1 MNKVILIICVT
12 VALFGCVYRSSTNG
26 TYDGVSATYPTEAQ
40 KMAEKAANEMSR
52 RYPPGHTTLSL
63 SAAPGSFGMAFEDAL
78 RRQGFAVRS
87 SGFADVGVTYTLDLI
102 QQEPSCYLR
111 IDTSDGRM
119 FGFAYELSPE
129 PGVPVTNPPGY
140 PLVAE
145 KQLESRP
152 LPVPPVPEAPQA
164 AAEPLPPFTV
174 RASATAERIAE
185 RNHVSLADFCRW
197 NYVEPDTVLKKGRR
211 VYLNKPKK
219 TAVTAVPPPSTPVAS
234 PPPPPTTLAESEPP
248 APTKRVR
255 YVIPEA
261 QAQESP
267 VVPAA
272 APLPLA
278 AAKPAEQPVAMPVS
292 SVQAPPYTVEE
303 KFAPVEEKWS
313 IAPGSLR
320 SQLTAWCATAGYTMV
335 WKAASDY
342 EMESF
347 AAFKGDFIEGIKQ
360 LFSGLQRAGFP
371 LRTTIY
377 KGNQVLEVT
386 EN

>member
-1 MNKVILIICVT
+1 MNKAILIICVT
-12 VALFGCVYRSSTNG
+12 VALFGCVYRSSSNGG
-26 TYDGVSATYPTEAQ
+26 TYDGVSVAYPTEAQ

-63 SAAPGSFGMAFEDAL
+63 NAAPGSFGMAFEDAL

-129 PGVPVTNPPGY
+129 PGIPVTNPPS

-152 LPVPPVPEAPQA
+152 LPVPEAVAPQA
-164 AAEPLPPFTV
+164 AAETLPPFTV
-174 RASATAERIAE
+174 RTSATAERIAE

-211 VYLNKPKK
+211 VYLSKPKK
-219 TAVTAVPPPSTPVAS
+219 TAVTAAPPPAPVAPS
-234 PPPPPTTLAESEPP
+234 PTLAERETP

-255 YVIPEA
+255 YIIPEA
-261 QAQESP
+261 QEQKPS

-272 APLPLA
+272 APLPPV
-278 AAKPAEQPVAMPVS
+278 AAKPTEQPVAAAMPVS
-292 SVQAPPYTVEE
+292 SVQAPPFTVEE
-303 KFAPVEEKWS
+303 ISAPVEAKWS

-342 EMESF
+342 EMESY

-360 LFSGLQRAGFP
+360 LFSGLQRSGFP